1 MSDKK
6 KPATGAR
13 PRDLSIVL
21 KDAPPGAWVALSH
34 DKTRIVGTGT
44 SIRAAAFE
52 AQLNGEGDPVLIKMP
67 LEGEGSAAGVKIEPR
82 DFHVHDGFRQYPSAP
97 VSRHYSPQWFLH
109 NQ

>member
-1 MSDKK
+1 MSEEK
-6 KPATGAR
+6 KPVRSAL

-52 AQLNGEGDPVLIKMP
+52 AQLKGEGDPVLIRMP
-67 LEGEGSAAGVKIEPR
+67 LENEGLAAGVR
-82 DFHVHDGFRQYPSAP
+82 
-97 VSRHYSPQWFLH
+97 
-109 NQ
+109 